1 MRQSGVA
8 HNQPITLD
16 GVLFAAQ
23 QAAKNRKRS
32 EFNPEPIQDRSME
45 PSTAIVD
52 GLYCFEYL
60 VSENVMGKKPGEKS
74 PGWFNSFF
82 TIFKKPTRSKCAKG
96 QNHTFEYREPSTKAT
111 KTMTYSDAHAECL
124 MCPEVTTSLPN
135 PTPFSVERDKFLRF
149 YFPFL
154 FVENKRASK
163 SLRQALHQ
171 CQMYCIFGVEFLAAM
186 GINDFPVF
194 GVVTAGTEGEIIMAW
209 KSSKSA
215 EADYSVLYPAE
226 KVNMRYLLFHS
237 AADEHVGF

>member
-1 MRQSGVA
+1 
-8 HNQPITLD
+8 
-16 GVLFAAQ
+16 
-23 QAAKNRKRS
+23 
-32 EFNPEPIQDRSME
+32 ME

-52 GLYCFEYL
+52 GLFCFEYL

-82 TIFKKPTRSKCAKG
+82 TFFKKPIRSKCAKG
-96 QNHTFEYREPSTKAT
+96 KNHTFEYQEPSTKLV

-124 MCPEVTTSLPN
+124 MCPEVTTSLPS

-154 FVENKRASK
+154 YVENKRASK
-163 SLRQALHQ
+163 SVRQALHQ

-186 GINDFPVF
+186 GITDFPVF

-215 EADYSVLYPAE
+215 EADYRVSFPAE
-226 KVNMRYLLFHS
+226 KVNTQHRLFHS
-237 AADEHVGF
+237 KADERVGL